1 MTIELLTEPRNF
13 AVCKMAKRKFP
24 GVVFQGDSLFAMHNL
39 LQKALVEL
47 KQYTQNINDEES
59 VVHDIEYELDK
70 IKNILES
77 YEDVCEKHGY
87 DLPYIKP
94 KI

>member
-1 MTIELLTEPRNF
+1 
-13 AVCKMAKRKFP
+13 
-24 GVVFQGDSLFAMHNL
+24 MHNL

-47 KQYTQNINDEES
+47 KQYTQYINDEES